1 MPKSRFVIAT
11 HPRTGSNWLCGV
23 LNSHPSI
30 LCHYEVLHPKQIYYA
45 MTYAERRPQFLPS
58 LADRDADPR
67 AFIDD
72 LFERD
77 FGHQAVG
84 VKLMHG
90 HAPQLTGE
98 LLRDPSVRKIV
109 LRRENRVRVFL
120 SVKRATRAG
129 KFTHLSYHGK
139 PIELDPAELRA
150 FSREYDEYFAWV
162 DRHLVRQ
169 DFLRVSYERLFDCG
183 EVDRVLEFLGV
194 TGVDESSLE
203 AEHSRQSHDT
213 LREAIS
219 NFAELERK
227 LARTELAAEL
237 AAA

>member
-1 MPKSRFVIAT
+1 MPKTRFVIAT
-11 HPRTGSNWLCGV
+11 YPRTGSNWLCGA
-23 LNSHPSI
+23 LNAHPSV
-30 LCHYEVLHPKQIYYA
+30 LCHYEVLHPEQIHYERA
-45 MTYAERRPQFLPS
+45 YAEPRPRFMPS

-67 AFIDD
+67 AFIDGLFARD
-72 LFERD
+72 L
-77 FGHQAVG
+77 GHEAVG

-90 HAPQLTGE
+90 QAPLLTCE
-98 LLRDPSVRKIV
+98 LLRDSSVRKIV

-120 SVKRATRAG
+120 SVKRARSGRFA
-129 KFTHLSYHGK
+129 

-150 FSREYDEYFAWV
+150 FCREYDEYFAWL

-169 DFLRVSYERLFDCG
+169 DVLRLSYERLFDPG
-183 EVDRVLEFLGV
+183 EVARVLDFLGV
-194 TGVDESSLE
+194 AAVEESSLD
-203 AEHSRQSHDT
+203 AWHDWQNRDT

-219 NFAELERK
+219 NFDELERR